1 MVGLAVAHSRALR
14 GLTAPAVR
22 VEVHLA
28 NGLPLF
34 NIVGLP
40 EASVRE
46 SRERV
51 RAALVQSGFDFPHRR
66 ITVNLAP
73 ADLPKDSGRF
83 DLPIAVGILAA
94 CGALPAAALAQAE
107 LVAELS
113 LGGALRPIRAA
124 LALACGLVADKSER
138 ALILPRQNAG
148 EAALCGHS
156 PVLGA
161 ATLVDVCEH
170 LRGRRPLQPTR
181 AGAPGPASRTGPA
194 GRAGAGRAAGAGR
207 GADAGRAGTAGP
219 AGDLRDLLPLARDP
233 DLSDV
238 VGQAQAKRA
247 LEIAAAGHHH
257 LLLCGPPGTGK
268 SMLASR
274 LAGLMPPLSRQEA
287 LASAS
292 IASLKGTLDPQRWM
306 SRPVRSPHHS
316 VSVAGLIGGGQPP
329 RPGEISL
336 AHQGILFLDELP
348 EFRRAAI
355 EALREPLE
363 TGRITVARGPYSETF
378 PASFL
383 LVAAMN
389 PCPCGYLGDRGHACS
404 CTAEQVQ
411 RYRARLSGPLLER
424 FDLCV
429 DVRRH
434 ADHGL
439 DPDEAP
445 AESRE
450 TSASVARR
458 VLEARQRQVARQG
471 KGNAALEAAEL
482 EDRLALTEPARR
494 LAAGA
499 ARRFDWSMRAL
510 HRTLKVA
517 RTIADLAQQA
527 AVEGDH
533 VAEAVGL
540 RRQLE
545 PLAPPP
551 PPVTWAAQ

>member
-1 MVGLAVAHSRALR
+1 MTSLAVAHSRALR
-14 GLTAPAVR
+14 GLSAPAVR

-34 NIVGLP
+34 SIVGLP

-51 RAALVQSGFDFPHRR
+51 RAALLQSGFEFPHRR

-94 CGALPAAALAQAE
+94 CGGLPPPALEEAE
-107 LVAELS
+107 LVGELS

-124 LALACGLVADKSER
+124 LALACGLVSDDSR
-138 ALILPRQNAG
+138 RSLILPRQNAD
-148 EAALCGHS
+148 EAALCGYS

-161 ATLVDVCEH
+161 ATLVEVCDH
-170 LRGRRPLQPTR
+170 LRGRRPLRPVPSGTSPPADAAALR
-181 AGAPGPASRTGPA
+181 LVWPPGT
-194 GRAGAGRAAGAGR
+194 RAAGQPVS
-207 GADAGRAGTAGP
+207 ADDP
-219 AGDLRDLLPLARDP
+219 ADPSRSPPGP
-233 DLSDV
+233 DLADV
-238 VGQAQAKRA
+238 VGPPQAQRA

-274 LAGLMPPLSRQEA
+274 LAGLMPPLTRAEA
-287 LASAS
+287 LASAA
-292 IASLKGTLDPQRWM
+292 IASLKGTLDTQRWM

-336 AHQGILFLDELP
+336 AHQGILFLDELS

-404 CTAEQVQ
+404 CTSEQVQ

-429 DVRRH
+429 DVRRL

-439 DPDEAP
+439 VPDGPVALG
-445 AESRE
+445 RE
-450 TSASVARR
+450 PSAAVAQR
-458 VLEARQRQVARQG
+458 VLEARRRQLARQG
-471 KGNAALEAAEL
+471 KGNAELAPAEL
-482 EDRLALTEPARR
+482 EDRLALSGPARR

-499 ARRFDWSMRAL
+499 ACRFDWSMRAL
-510 HRTLKVA
+510 HRMLKVA
-517 RTIADLAQQA
+517 RTIADLAQRPT
-527 AVEGDH
+527 VEGDD
-533 VAEAVGL
+533 VAEAIGL

-551 PPVTWAAQ
+551 ITRAA

>member
-1 MVGLAVAHSRALR
+1 MTRLAVVHCRALR
-14 GLTAPAVR
+14 GLSAPAVR

-28 NGLPLF
+28 NGLPQF
-34 NIVGLP
+34 MIVGLP
-40 EASVRE
+40 ETSVRE

-51 RAALVQSGFDFPHRR
+51 RAAILQSGFDFPNRR

-94 CGALPAAALAQAE
+94 CAEIPLDALAQAE
-107 LVAELS
+107 LIGELS
-113 LGGALRPIRAA
+113 LGGSLRPIHAA
-124 LALACGLVADKSER
+124 LALACGLASEGSR
-138 ALILPRQNAG
+138 RSLILPMQNAN
-148 EAALCGHS
+148 EAALCGYA
-156 PVLGA
+156 PILGA
-161 ATLVDVCEH
+161 RTLWEVCEH
-170 LRGRRPLQPTR
+170 LRGKRPLQP
-181 AGAPGPASRTGPA
+181 ASAPALTSALQPALASAIGPASQPRARTG
-194 GRAGAGRAAGAGR
+194 
-207 GADAGRAGTAGP
+207 DEFWKTAGFM
-219 AGDLRDLLPLARDP
+219 REREP
-233 DLSDV
+233 DLADV
-238 VGQAQAKRA
+238 IGQPQAKRA

-274 LAGLMPPLSRQEA
+274 LAGLMPPLTRTEA
-287 LASAS
+287 LASAA
-292 IASLKGTLDPQRWM
+292 IASLKGKLDPQRWM
-306 SRPVRSPHHS
+306 SRPVRGPHHS

-389 PCPCGYLGDRGHACS
+389 PCPCGYLGDGGHACS
-404 CTAEQVQ
+404 CTPDQVQ
-411 RYRARLSGPLLER
+411 RYRARLSGPLLDR

-429 DVRRH
+429 DVRRE
-434 ADHGL
+434 ARPG
-439 DPDEAP
+439 PDSSEAP
-445 AESRE
+445 AEPRE
-450 TSASVARR
+450 TSASVAQR
-458 VLEARQRQVARQG
+458 VLDARRRQVARQG
-471 KGNAALEAAEL
+471 KCNAALAPAEL
-482 EDRLALTEPARR
+482 EDTLALTEPARR

-499 ARRFDWSMRAL
+499 VHRFDWSMRAL

-517 RTIADLAQQA
+517 RTIADLAQRP
-527 AVEGDH
+527 AVVSDD

-545 PLAPPP
+545 PVAPPP
-551 PPVTWAAQ
+551 DP

>member
-1 MVGLAVAHSRALR
+1 MASLAVAHSRALC

-51 RAALVQSGFDFPHRR
+51 RAALLQSGFEFPHRR

-94 CGALPAAALAQAE
+94 AGSLPRAALGQVE
-107 LVAELS
+107 LIGELS
-113 LGGALRPIRAA
+113 LGGALRPIRGA
-124 LALACGLVADKSER
+124 LALACGLVSDNSR
-138 ALILPRQNAG
+138 RSLILPRQNLA

-156 PVLGA
+156 PILGA
-161 ATLVDVCEH
+161 ATLLEVCDH
-170 LRGRRPLQPTR
+170 LRGRKPLRPDP
-181 AGAPGPASRTGPA
+181 APDPAPGGDLDSARTPTDIGLLRLIWPAATSGSGGPGSNSPQPPQPPA
-194 GRAGAGRAAGAGR
+194 G
-207 GADAGRAGTAGP
+207 
-219 AGDLRDLLPLARDP
+219 P
-233 DLSDV
+233 DLADV
-238 VGQAQAKRA
+238 VGQPQAKRA

-268 SMLASR
+268 SMLANR
-274 LAGLMPPLSRQEA
+274 LAGLMPPLTRAEA
-287 LASAS
+287 LASAA
-292 IASLKGTLDPQRWM
+292 IASLRGTLDPQRWM
-306 SRPVRSPHHS
+306 SRPVRHPHHS
-316 VSVAGLIGGGQPP
+316 VSVAGLVGGGQPP

-336 AHQGILFLDELP
+336 AHQGILFLDELS

-363 TGRITVARGPYSETF
+363 TGSITVARGPYSETF

-389 PCPCGYLGDRGHACS
+389 PCPCGYLGDRAHACS
-404 CTAEQVQ
+404 CTPDQVQ

-434 ADHGL
+434 PEHGL
-439 DPDEAP
+439 GPNGAP
-445 AESRE
+445 IRE
-450 TSASVARR
+450 TSALVAQRVLAARR
-458 VLEARQRQVARQG
+458 RQLDRQG
-471 KGNAALEAAEL
+471 KGNAELAPAEL
-482 EDRLALTEPARR
+482 EDKLVLTGPARR

-517 RTIADLAQQA
+517 RTIADLAQRP

-551 PPVTWAAQ
+551 VTRAA

>member
-1 MVGLAVAHSRALR
+1 MVSLAVAHSRALR

-40 EASVRE
+40 ETSVRE

-51 RAALVQSGFDFPHRR
+51 RAALLQCGFEFPHRR

-73 ADLPKDSGRF
+73 ADLP
-83 DLPIAVGILAA
+83 IAIGILAA
-94 CGALPAAALAQAE
+94 GAKVPLAALAHAE
-107 LVAELS
+107 LVGELS

-124 LALACGLVADKSER
+124 LALACGLVSDNSR
-138 ALILPRQNAG
+138 RSLILPCQNAA

-161 ATLVDVCEH
+161 ATLLEVCDH
-170 LRGRRPLQPTR
+170 LRGRRPLRPAPGGTGTPADAASLRLVWPTMK
-181 AGAPGPASRTGPA
+181 PGPAGTTGL
-194 GRAGAGRAAGAGR
+194 AGASDATCPGDPAAP
-207 GADAGRAGTAGP
+207 TQ
-219 AGDLRDLLPLARDP
+219 LPCGP
-233 DLSDV
+233 DLADV
-238 VGQAQAKRA
+238 VGQPQARRA

-274 LAGLMPPLSRQEA
+274 LAGLMPPLTRAEA
-287 LASAS
+287 LASAA

-306 SRPVRSPHHS
+306 SRPVRHPHHS
-316 VSVAGLIGGGQPP
+316 VSVAGLVGGGQPP

-348 EFRRAAI
+348 EFRRAAL

-378 PASFL
+378 PAFFL

-404 CTAEQVQ
+404 CTADQVQ

-434 ADHGL
+434 AEHGL
-439 DPDEAP
+439 YPDGLPTERR
-445 AESRE
+445 ES
-450 TSASVARR
+450 TAVVAQR
-458 VLEARQRQVARQG
+458 VLEARRRQLARQG
-471 KGNAALEAAEL
+471 KGNAELTPAEL
-482 EDRLALTEPARR
+482 EEKLVLTGAARQ

-499 ARRFDWSMRAL
+499 ATRFDWSMRAL

-517 RTIADLAQQA
+517 RTIADLAQRP

-551 PPVTWAAQ
+551 VTRAA

>member
-1 MVGLAVAHSRALR
+1 MVALAVAHSRALR

-34 NIVGLP
+34 SIVGLP
-40 EASVRE
+40 QASVRE

-51 RAALVQSGFDFPHRR
+51 RAALLQSGYEFPNRR

-83 DLPIAVGILAA
+83 DLPIAIGILAA
-94 CGALPAAALAQAE
+94 CGQIPPAALADAE
-107 LVAELS
+107 LIGELS
-113 LGGALRPIRAA
+113 LSGALRPIKAA
-124 LALACGLVADKSER
+124 LALACGLVSDQSSR
-138 ALILPRQNAG
+138 SLILPRDNSA
-148 EAALCGHS
+148 EAALCGH
-156 PVLGA
+156 PAILGA
-161 ATLVDVCEH
+161 A
-170 LRGRRPLQPTR
+170 
-181 AGAPGPASRTGPA
+181 S
-194 GRAGAGRAAGAGR
+194 
-207 GADAGRAGTAGP
+207 
-219 AGDLRDLLPLARDP
+219 
-233 DLSDV
+233 LSDV
-238 VGQAQAKRA
+238 CAHLQRRRLLEPAATATPVQAPVSCAAAEVGSRRGEAPDLADVIGQAHAKRA

-257 LLLCGPPGTGK
+257 LLLAGPPGTGK
-268 SMLASR
+268 SMLAAR
-274 LAGLMPPLSRQEA
+274 LAGLMPPLTRNEA
-287 LASAS
+287 LASAA
-292 IASLKGTLDPQRWM
+292 IASLKGKLDPRRWM

-348 EFRRAAI
+348 EFRRAAV

-378 PASFL
+378 PADFL

-389 PCPCGYLGDRGHACS
+389 PCPCGYLGDARHACD
-404 CTAEQVQ
+404 CTPEQIR
-411 RYRARLSGPLLER
+411 RYRSRLSGPLLDR

-434 ADHGL
+434 ACADF
-439 DPDEAP
+439 DED
-445 AESRE
+445 AEE
-450 TSASVARR
+450 QARR
-458 VLEARQRQVARQG
+458 DTTAVVAARVLDARRRQLARQG
-471 KGNAALEAAEL
+471 RRNSEVAAAEL
-482 EDRLALTEPARR
+482 EDTLALTDGARG
-494 LAAGA
+494 LAAQA

-510 HRTLKVA
+510 HRTLRVA
-517 RTIADLAQQA
+517 RTVADLAQDA
-527 AVEGDH
+527 AIQRDH

-545 PLAPPP
+545 PIAQAPALWP
-551 PPVTWAAQ
+551 A

>member
-1 MVGLAVAHSRALR
+1 MAGLAVAHSRALR
-14 GLTAPAVR
+14 GLLAPAVR

-28 NGLPLF
+28 NGLPSF
-34 NIVGLP
+34 SIVGLP
-40 EASVRE
+40 ETSVRE

-51 RAALVQSGFDFPHRR
+51 RAALVQSGFDFPQRR

-94 CGALPAAALAQAE
+94 GGGIPLAALAEAE
-107 LVAELS
+107 LVGELS

-124 LALACGLVADKSER
+124 LALACGLVSDRSR
-138 ALILPRQNAG
+138 RSLILPRQNAA
-148 EAALCGHS
+148 EASLCGHS

-161 ATLVDVCEH
+161 ASLLEVCDH
-170 LRGRRPLQPTR
+170 LRGRKPLQPAPDSPR
-181 AGAPGPASRTGPA
+181 SPPDPGSLRLARQAANPNPAQAGDHPA
-194 GRAGAGRAAGAGR
+194 GLPQP
-207 GADAGRAGTAGP
+207 DAG
-219 AGDLRDLLPLARDP
+219 P
-233 DLSDV
+233 DLVDV
-238 VGQAQAKRA
+238 VGQPQAKRA

-268 SMLASR
+268 SMLAGR
-274 LAGLMPPLSRQEA
+274 LAGLMPPLTRSEA
-287 LASAS
+287 LASAA

-306 SRPVRSPHHS
+306 SRPVRQPHHS
-316 VSVAGLIGGGQPP
+316 VSVAGLVGGGQPP

-378 PASFL
+378 PAAFL

-404 CTAEQVQ
+404 CTADQVQ

-434 ADHGL
+434 AEHGL
-439 DPDEAP
+439 QPEGP
-445 AESRE
+445 ATASRE
-450 TSASVARR
+450 SSTVVAQRVLQARR
-458 VLEARQRQVARQG
+458 RQLARQG
-471 KGNAALEAAEL
+471 KGNAELVPAEL
-482 EDRLALTEPARR
+482 EDKLVLTGPARQ

-517 RTIADLAQQA
+517 RTIADLAQRP

-551 PPVTWAAQ
+551 VSRAA

>member
-1 MVGLAVAHSRALR
+1 MASLAVAHSRALR

-34 NIVGLP
+34 SIVGLP

-51 RAALVQSGFDFPHRR
+51 RAALLQSGFEFPHRR

-83 DLPIAVGILAA
+83 DLPIAIGILAA
-94 CGALPAAALAQAE
+94 GGQLPLAALAQAE
-107 LVAELS
+107 LVGELS

-124 LALACGLVADKSER
+124 LALACGLVFDNSR
-138 ALILPRQNAG
+138 RSLILPRQNAA

-161 ATLVDVCEH
+161 ATLLEVCDH
-170 LRGRRPLQPTR
+170 LRGRRPLRPTPDGRRPPADGVSLRLVWQAAKPGGGAPAGATDDPAEPPQAR
-181 AGAPGPASRTGPA
+181 AG
-194 GRAGAGRAAGAGR
+194 
-207 GADAGRAGTAGP
+207 
-219 AGDLRDLLPLARDP
+219 P
-233 DLSDV
+233 DLADV

-274 LAGLMPPLSRQEA
+274 LPGLMPPLTRVEA
-287 LASAS
+287 LASAA

-306 SRPVRSPHHS
+306 SRPVRQPHHS
-316 VSVAGLIGGGQPP
+316 VSVAGLVGGGQPP

-378 PASFL
+378 PAAFL

-404 CTAEQVQ
+404 CTADQVQ

-434 ADHGL
+434 AEHGL
-439 DPDEAP
+439 QPEGP
-445 AESRE
+445 ATASRE
-450 TSASVARR
+450 SSTVVAQRVLQARR
-458 VLEARQRQVARQG
+458 RQLARQG
-471 KGNAALEAAEL
+471 KGNAELVPAEL
-482 EDRLALTEPARR
+482 EDKLVLTGPARQ

-517 RTIADLAQQA
+517 RTIADLAQRP

-551 PPVTWAAQ
+551 VSRAA